1 MQPWMIDA
9 VITILILGMA
19 YALASEGA
27 WGATLMF
34 FNVMFAGLITFN
46 FYEPL
51 ATLAIEKGMAG
62 YWADFVCC
70 MVTFLICL
78 IFLRII
84 TDQVS
89 PGMVR
94 LPVPI
99 YHLGR
104 LVFGL
109 GTGALMAGILLCVL
123 DTAPIHR
130 KIFGMIAYDTQPPY
144 KQGLDRAWLAFVQRS
159 SGYSFSIYDENLD
172 DSQKDKEGE
181 FENIR
186 VFDPNGAWLIE
197 HQNARPFGGEGSD
210 NKVPEKIVVE
220 TPAVPPV

>member
-9 VITILILGMA
+9 VITVLILGMA
-19 YALASEGA
+19 YALVSEGA

-51 ATLAIEKGMAG
+51 ATLAVEKGMAG
-62 YWADFVCC
+62 SWADFVCC
-70 MVTFLICL
+70 MVMFLICL
-78 IFLRII
+78 IILRVI

-94 LPVPI
+94 LPKPI
-99 YHLGR
+99 YHLGG

-109 GTGALMAGILLCVL
+109 GSGAMMAGILLCVL
-123 DTAPIHR
+123 DTAPVHR
-130 KIFGMIAYDTQPPY
+130 KIFGMLAYDSQPPY
-144 KQGLDRAWLAFVQRS
+144 KQGLDRVWLAFVQRS
-159 SGYSFSIYDENLD
+159 SGYSFSIYDED
-172 DSQKDKEGE
+172 AERDPEGE

-186 VFDPNGAWLIE
+186 VFDPHGAWLIE
-197 HQNARPFGGEGSD
+197 HQNGRPYGGQGTD
-210 NKVPEKIVVE
+210 DKVPEKIAE
-220 TPAVPPV
+220 APAAAPGG